1 MQTNLCISTAI
12 LITLALGAT
21 VQRQLYSF
29 LKTRNKRLVNKII
42 LSNVLV
48 QNINYP
54 IILCYILLAIWIQ
67 NLSYYISDYGC
78 YGFSIILK
86 FSGLFDRSVSFFIN
100 LSRYICIVHDETLKK
115 HNVHPKVSLLYGSY
129 NKMPKIHQIK
139 EHTFSFHLRLHYG
152 LWQLVEFQA
161 AYTKLVQKIWISFGN
176 RRQ

>member
-1 MQTNLCISTAI
+1 MNSTIEIIHMQTLREILGYGLQTNLCISTAI

-48 QNINYP
+48 QNITYP
-54 IILCYILLAIWIQ
+54 IILCNILLTIWIQ

-86 FSGLFDRSVSFFIN
+86 FSGLFDRFDHF
-100 LSRYICIVHDETLKK
+100 
-115 HNVHPKVSLLYGSY
+115 
-129 NKMPKIHQIK
+129 
-139 EHTFSFHLRLHYG
+139 
-152 LWQLVEFQA
+152 
-161 AYTKLVQKIWISFGN
+161 
-176 RRQ
+176 

>member
-1 MQTNLCISTAI
+1 MNSTIEILHTQSLREILGYDLRTNLCLSTTI
-12 LITLALGAT
+12 LIILGFGT
-21 VQRQLYSF
+21 IVQKQLYSF

-48 QNINYP
+48 QNITYP

-78 YGFSIILK
+78 YGLSIILK

-100 LSRYICIVHDETLKK
+100 LFRYICIVHDEILKK
-115 HNVHPKVSLLYGSY
+115 HNIHPKVSLLNGSY

-139 EHTFSFHLRLHYG
+139 EHTF
-152 LWQLVEFQA
+152 
-161 AYTKLVQKIWISFGN
+161 
-176 RRQ
+176 